1 MGLMDML
8 SPFATGFLEKR
19 VEQQDA
25 REKYIAESN
34 KLRDK
39 TLSEIAK
46 NKKMLIDEKNI
57 NIHFDEVERKKQEEA
72 LLAMYEGSMNPV
84 LFNWLKDNKYFYNDE
99 KWKGFSQAFKDNA
112 GGSEL
117 WFKTKVVGS
126 DKSWEDHMIEQLQQP
141 LTKDEIKDGA
151 KEGMDL
157 GPNTT
162 QFMLD
167 VQDQPFSL
175 LDARSI
181 NPVKF
186 QEYQTAATGLKK
198 SEIELGMLEWDAE
211 HQNIIGQ
218 LDIELQNQQKDI
230 NDEIIAYKKLENE
243 NKPNADKINNLLKQ
257 SELTTKNM
265 NIDLLKEKNPL
276 LIDQLKVNIANIKQT
291 MSFAE
296 ASQDLNLQK
305 LEAQVNNLV
314 IEGQLQ
320 EIDLETA
327 GPINAARLHGMQLAN
342 IEQAIKNKTVGE
354 HEKEILNN
362 IIMRN
367 EILEKDIGKY
377 DEETQNTFA
386 LQKLQMEKLQKEI
399 DAAPKITLLKQGEV
413 TKGVENGLGEAIGA
427 PSSSTGEGPL
437 QTITW
442 NWQLMD
448 APWIGTIKNS
458 VISDA
463 TKKVQEYQDLI
474 KTNINYQNIEPR
486 QINMDNISRRL
497 LGEKLQTQY
506 TNDMVKINNRIKK
519 DFESRGVKMTA
530 NIKTE
535 LMPIVQKIMSN
546 PKYDA
551 TNDLK
556 EFGIV
561 QDVYQTFWTRADGKQ
576 SNSSYWNDAMI
587 ATLNKYKAGDYS
599 DQYDIISSTLN

>member
-72 LLAMYEGSMNPV
+72 LLAMYEGSKNPV

-141 LTKDEIKDGA
+141 LTKEEIKDGA

-198 SEIELGMLEWDAE
+198 SEIELGMLEWYAE

-218 LDIELQNQQKDI
+218 LDIEFQNEEKDI

-296 ASQDLNLQK
+296 ASQDLNLQ
-305 LEAQVNNLV
+305 
-314 IEGQLQ
+314 
-320 EIDLETA
+320 
-327 GPINAARLHGMQLAN
+327 
-342 IEQAIKNKTVGE
+342 
-354 HEKEILNN
+354 
-362 IIMRN
+362 
-367 EILEKDIGKY
+367 
-377 DEETQNTFA
+377 
-386 LQKLQMEKLQKEI
+386 
-399 DAAPKITLLKQGEV
+399 
-413 TKGVENGLGEAIGA
+413 
-427 PSSSTGEGPL
+427 
-437 QTITW
+437 
-442 NWQLMD
+442 
-448 APWIGTIKNS
+448 
-458 VISDA
+458 
-463 TKKVQEYQDLI
+463 
-474 KTNINYQNIEPR
+474 
-486 QINMDNISRRL
+486 
-497 LGEKLQTQY
+497 
-506 TNDMVKINNRIKK
+506 
-519 DFESRGVKMTA
+519 
-530 NIKTE
+530 
-535 LMPIVQKIMSN
+535 
-546 PKYDA
+546 
-551 TNDLK
+551 
-556 EFGIV
+556 
-561 QDVYQTFWTRADGKQ
+561 
-576 SNSSYWNDAMI
+576 
-587 ATLNKYKAGDYS
+587 
-599 DQYDIISSTLN
+599 